1 MEQRIVTKIGRADT
15 LVQAPPGNIA
25 SSMKRF
31 IVILSLIVAAAPAFA
46 QRGERDQK
54 GFGPGKQQG
63 MSKDERQ
70 RMRDDM
76 RDVYRE
82 RNRQDRPQQRPLSPQ
97 EREKLRRDIQDANR
111 DLRR

>member
-1 MEQRIVTKIGRADT
+1 MRACAF
-15 LVQAPPGNIA
+15 LLAL
-25 SSMKRF
+25 
-31 IVILSLIVAAAPAFA
+31 ILAATPAFA
-46 QRGERDQK
+46 QRGERDK
-54 GFGPGKQQG
+54 GGKAQG

-76 RDVYRE
+76 RDVYRDRGGD
-82 RNRQDRPQQRPLSPQ
+82 RNRQDRPAQRPLSPQ

>member
-1 MEQRIVTKIGRADT
+1 
-15 LVQAPPGNIA
+15 
-25 SSMKRF
+25 
-31 IVILSLIVAAAPAFA
+31 
-46 QRGERDQK
+46 
-54 GFGPGKQQG
+54 

-76 RDVYRE
+76 REVFRD
-82 RNRQDRPQQRPLSPQ
+82 RNRQDRPPARQLSPQ